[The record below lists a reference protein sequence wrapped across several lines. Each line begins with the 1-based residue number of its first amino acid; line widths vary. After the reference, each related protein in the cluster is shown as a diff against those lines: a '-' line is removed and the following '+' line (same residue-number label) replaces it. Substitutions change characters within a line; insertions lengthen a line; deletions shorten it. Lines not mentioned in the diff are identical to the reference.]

1 MSSKHTL
8 NKRRETEQDLE
19 KTSSVM
25 PRRSEDE
32 QRSFVKNSHSSRDN
46 RRDGHNRQGHQR
58 VNTGKFHDAY
68 HRQRRSAEDESR
80 ADRGVDRRR
89 ERDEQRPKRR
99 ERPPSADEEAEEPS
113 DSGKPSWQNTKVR
126 KHAEMLKERKLLWK
140 GKSGDCGEQQQKQQE
155 EEEETA
161 KNDKRWRYRSGEL
174 ASERKGKQEHKWQ
187 SMIAATAQD
196 TQQMDKFQR
205 LMGMKKSTTSTPTE
219 PSSLQSEAASAVHGT
234 EAELNSAEL
243 ERERV
248 RQLEQQRG
256 LNQQFEL
263 ARHSHHG
270 APLTH
275 IGILY
280 ASQHNL

>member
-8 NKRRETEQDLE
+8 KKRRETEQDLE
-19 KTSSVM
+19 KTSAVM

-32 QRSFVKNSHSSRDN
+32 QRSVVKNSHSSRDN

-58 VNTGKFHDAY
+58 VETGKFHDAY

-113 DSGKPSWQNTKVR
+113 DSGKPSWQNTK
-126 KHAEMLKERKLLWK
+126 
-140 GKSGDCGEQQQKQQE
+140 GKSGDCGEQHQE
-155 EEEETA
+155 EEEKA
-161 KNDKRWRYRSGEL
+161 KNDATAGSGEL

-205 LMGMKKSTTSTPTE
+205 LMGMKKSTNSTPTE
-219 PSSLQSEAASAVHGT
+219 SSSLQSEAASAVPGA

-243 ERERV
+243 ERERL
-248 RQLEQQRG
+248 RQLELQRG

-270 APLTH
+270 ARGRGL
-275 IGILY
+275 G
-280 ASQHNL
+280 SF